1 MTAVFHADYSD
12 QTGIF
17 DPAKF
22 GHRLTVIGC
31 GGIGASTLLTL
42 ATLGIPHFELW
53 DPDIVEPRNVASQL
67 LFRPSDVTRPKVVV
81 AKEILESYGVP
92 EVTIH
97 EGEFHADEHA
107 DQLEG
112 IVISGVDSMAVR
124 KDIWQALAWNPNVA
138 LYLDGRIGGEHWQ
151 LNCVDPNEI
160 DDVEW
165 YEQFQLFDDADAAPL
180 PCTERAVVYPAV
192 MLGAAMVA
200 NITRFQRD
208 IPIERMLMAD
218 TKTMALSKMK

>member
-1 MTAVFHADYSD
+1 MTTPFKADYSD
-12 QTGIF
+12 QTAIF
-17 DPAKF
+17 DPTKF
-22 GHRLTVIGC
+22 GHKVTVIGC

-42 ATLGIPHFELW
+42 ATLGIPHFDLW

-67 LFRPSDVTRPKVVV
+67 MFRPCDVTRPKVVV
-81 AKEILESYGVP
+81 AQETLLSYGVP

-107 DQLEG
+107 DELDG
-112 IVISGVDSMAVR
+112 IVISGVDTMAVR
-124 KDIWQALAWNPNVA
+124 KDIWQAIAWNPSVA

-151 LNCVDPNEI
+151 LNSVDPNGL
-160 DDVEW
+160 DDIEW

-180 PCTERAVVYPAV
+180 PCAERAVVYPAV

-200 NITRFQRD
+200 NITRFQRGL
-208 IPIERMLMAD
+208 PLEQMLMGD
-218 TKTMALSKMK
+218 MKTMTLAKMG